1 MNSFVSAKLYENN
14 IIKVMIFSEIEKL
27 ENEPILLV
35 INNDTFVK
43 LDIIKC
49 SFLNGNVIY
58 ECHTD
63 VKIKLGNSYYISI
76 KDFGTVPLNVNDCT
90 DFKDFDEK
98 YAYYGDDLGA
108 TYFKDHTEFKLWAP
122 LASKVVLLVR
132 KNLEDKFESF
142 VMDRLERGVYSIS
155 LKGDYDGYFYRYKIT
170 NSGLT
175 FVTTDP
181 YGKGS
186 SANGKDSAVINFD
199 KIHIDLNN
207 DKLPILNNELDAIV
221 YELHIRDFTIDKSTT
236 IENKGKYLGLAEE
249 GRKTKQGNPAGLDYL
264 KMLGVTHVQ
273 ILPMYDYKTVDE
285 LNTDKTYNWG
295 YDPQQYFTPEGGY
308 SLHPNDPYSRI
319 IELKTMV
326 ANLHK
331 NGIKVNMDVVF
342 NHVYDY
348 HNNVF
353 EKVVPNYYFRK
364 TKNGRIS
371 NDSFCGDDLD
381 SKRPMVRKMIIDAL
395 TFWMKEYGIDG
406 YRFDLLGLMDIETA
420 NLAYNAIKNIKSDA
434 MVYGEGWDMA
444 HSLNPSE
451 RTTFLNASKV
461 KGIGFFNDSFRD
473 IIKGNNNGTTKGYLA
488 GNIDYLEGFKFSF
501 MGSVVDYCFCKK
513 FDNVYQSINYVECH
527 DNYTL
532 FDCLSKNNKNV
543 DEVLRII
550 KTISLIILL
559 SYGISFYHAG
569 QEIGLSKKNEDNTYN
584 MGDKYNMF
592 DYSMLDERF
601 NMALFMSSIIRFKK
615 TIHYTHKLTSKYISN
630 NVYFINLDNGGLMI
644 KLKELGDK
652 YKDVII
658 IINPTPKAIKLEL
671 EGYYSGLVLNAGM
684 IETSSLIVKTVFM
697 NPYEVNVFA
706 KKEDE

>member
-14 IIKVMIFSEIEKL
+14 IIKVMIFSELEKL
-27 ENEPILLV
+27 ESEPILLI
-35 INNDTFVK
+35 INNEQFVK
-43 LDIIKC
+43 LNIIKC
-49 SFLNGNVIY
+49 SYLNGNVIY

-90 DFKDFDEK
+90 EFKDFDDK
-98 YAYYGDDLGA
+98 YAYFGDDLGA
-108 TYFKDHTEFKLWAP
+108 TYFKDHTEFRIWAP
-122 LASKVVLLVR
+122 LASKVVLLLR
-132 KNLEDKFESF
+132 KTLDDKFESF
-142 VMDRLERGVYSIS
+142 VMDRLEKGVYFISIP
-155 LKGDYDGYFYRYKIT
+155 KDCDGYFYRYKIT

-175 FVTTDP
+175 FITTDP

-199 KIHIDLNN
+199 KVNINLNN
-207 DKLPILNNELDAIV
+207 DLLPYLDSELEAII
-221 YELHIRDFTIDKSTT
+221 YELHIRDFTIDNNTNIT
-236 IENKGKYLGLAEE
+236 HKGKYLGLAEE
-249 GRKTKQGNPAGLDYL
+249 NRRTKGGNPAGLDYL
-264 KMLGVTHVQ
+264 KMLGITHVQ

-285 LNTDKTYNWG
+285 LNPDKSYNWG
-295 YDPQQYFTPEGGY
+295 YDPQQYFTPEGSY
-308 SLHPNDPYSRI
+308 STSPNDPYSRI

-326 ANLHK
+326 SALHK
-331 NGIKVNMDVVF
+331 AGIKVNMDVVF

-353 EKVVPNYYFRK
+353 DKVVPNYYFRK

-381 SKRPMVRKMIIDAL
+381 TKRPMVRKMIIDAL

-420 NLAYNAIKNIKSDA
+420 TQAYNAIKSIKSDA

-444 HSLNPSE
+444 HSLDSNE
-451 RTTFLNASKV
+451 RTSYLNASKV

-473 IIKGNNNGTTKGYLA
+473 IVKGNNNGTTKGYMA
-488 GNIDYLEGFKFSF
+488 GNIDYLEGFKFVF

-513 FDNVYQSINYVECH
+513 FDNVYQSLNYVECH

-532 FDCLSKNNKNV
+532 FDCLKKNNKN
-543 DEVLRII
+543 EQEILRII
-550 KTISLIILL
+550 KAINLIISV

-584 MGDKYNMF
+584 MGDSYNKF
-592 DYSMLDERF
+592 DYEMLDKRYD
-601 NMALFMSSIIRFKK
+601 MALYLSSIIKFKK
-615 TIHYTHKLTSKYISN
+615 TIKYNKHITSKYIAN
-630 NVYFINLDNGGLMI
+630 NVFFVNLDNGGLMI
-644 KLKELGDK
+644 KLKELGEN
-652 YKDVII
+652 YKNII
-658 IINPTPKAIKLEL
+658 IVINPTSNNLRIEL
-671 EGYYSGLVLNAGM
+671 DSYYSGLVLYAGM
-684 IETSSLIVKTVFM
+684 IENSSLVVKTVFM
-697 NPYEVNVFA
+697 NPYEVNIFA
-706 KKEDE
+706 KLED